1 MAHRLSGASGVRGVA
16 KIAATLA
23 AAAALAGCTASGN
36 GNAQEAQKAAG
47 PPPTVLPPMEKA
59 QGPDVTS
66 DSSRLAAAQDGE
78 HLFLRRCG
86 VCHLEGGMGTQILA
100 RRMPA
105 NQAKLQDR
113 IGLTP
118 DFVIHTARN
127 GMGAMPRISR
137 VEATDA
143 ELAAIAAYLS
153 RRR

>member
-1 MAHRLSGASGVRGVA
+1 MRRAIL
-16 KIAATLA
+16 I
-23 AAAALAGCTASGN
+23 AAAALAGCTPSGGGN
-36 GNAQEAQKAAG
+36 GQEAQKAGG

-66 DSSRLAAAQDGE
+66 DSTRLAAAQNGE
-78 HLFLRRCG
+78 RLFLRRCG

-100 RRMPA
+100 RRVPPI
-105 NQAKLQDR
+105 QAKLQDR
-113 IGLTP
+113 VDLTP
-118 DFVIHTARN
+118 DFVIRTARN
-127 GMGAMPRISR
+127 GTGAMPRISR

>member
-1 MAHRLSGASGVRGVA
+1 MKRALL
-16 KIAATLA
+16 I
-23 AAAALAGCTASGN
+23 AAAALAGCTAQSG
-36 GNAQEAQKAAG
+36 GNEGAAQKGGG

-66 DSSRLAAAQDGE
+66 DATRLAATQNGE
-78 HLFLRRCG
+78 RLFMRRCG

-100 RRMPA
+100 RRVPA
-105 NQAKLQDR
+105 NQARLQDR

-118 DFVIHTARN
+118 DFVIRTARN

>member
-1 MAHRLSGASGVRGVA
+1 MRRALT
-16 KIAATLA
+16 IAALFV
-23 AAAALAGCTASGN
+23 LSGCTAPSG
-36 GNAQEAQKAAG
+36 GNEAGAQKAGG

-66 DSSRLAAAQDGE
+66 DSTRLATEQNGE
-78 HLFLRRCG
+78 RLFLRRCG

-100 RRMPA
+100 RRVPA
-105 NQAKLQDR
+105 DQAKLQDR

-118 DFVIHTARN
+118 DFVIRTARN

>member
-1 MAHRLSGASGVRGVA
+1 M
-16 KIAATLA
+16 IAAVVA
-23 AAAALAGCTASGN
+23 AMAGCTASDGGN
-36 GNAQEAQKAAG
+36 GQEAQKAGG

-59 QGPDVTS
+59 QGADVTN
-66 DSSRLAAAQDGE
+66 DATRLATAQEGE
-78 HLFLRRCG
+78 RLFLRRCG

-100 RRMPA
+100 RRVPA

-118 DFVIHTARN
+118 DFVIRTARD
-127 GMGAMPRISR
+127 GMGAMPRITR

>member
-1 MAHRLSGASGVRGVA
+1 MRRGAL
-16 KIAATLA
+16 IA
-23 AAAALAGCTASGN
+23 AAAALAGCTQAGDDN
-36 GNAQEAQKAAG
+36 GQAAQKAGG

-66 DSSRLAAAQDGE
+66 DSTRLAAAQNGE
-78 HLFLRRCG
+78 RLFLRRCG

-100 RRMPA
+100 RRVPA
-105 NQAKLQDR
+105 NQARLQDR

-118 DFVIHTARN
+118 EFVIHTARN

-143 ELAAIAAYLS
+143 ELAAIAAYLA

>member
-1 MAHRLSGASGVRGVA
+1 MSRAAL
-16 KIAATLA
+16 IAALVT
-23 AAAALAGCTASGN
+23 LAGCTASDGGN
-36 GNAQEAQKAAG
+36 GQAAQKAGG
-47 PPPTVLPPMEKA
+47 PPPTVLPPLEKA
-59 QGPDVTS
+59 QGADVTQ
-66 DSSRLAAAQDGE
+66 DATRLAAAQNGE
-78 HLFLRRCG
+78 RLFLRRCG

-100 RRMPA
+100 RRVPA
-105 NQAKLQDR
+105 GQAKLQDR

-118 DFVIHTARN
+118 DFVIRTART

>member
-1 MAHRLSGASGVRGVA
+1 MRR
-16 KIAATLA
+16 AALI
-23 AAAALAGCTASGN
+23 AAAALAGCTQSGGGN
-36 GNAQEAQKAAG
+36 GQEAPKAGG
-47 PPPTVLPPMEKA
+47 PPPSVLPPMEKA

-66 DSSRLAAAQDGE
+66 DATRLAATQDGE
-78 HLFLRRCG
+78 RLFLRRCG

-100 RRMPA
+100 RRLPA
-105 NQAKLQDR
+105 AQAKLQDR

-118 DFVIHTARN
+118 DFVIRTARN
-127 GMGAMPRISR
+127 GTGAMPRISR